1 MLVQT
6 LSYLQHLERQGLVTK
21 ASENGV
27 ERWRAA

>member
-6 LSYLQHLERQGLVTK
+6 LSYLQHLERQGLVAK
-21 ASENGV
+21 VSDNGV